1 MKVFSVELGSKK
13 FELIG
18 IADIFQK
25 TVNFQAVINNVPFAQ
40 NEDYEIAR
48 ALLMDAV
55 MLNKPETH
63 KGVQ

>member
-1 MKVFSVELGSKK
+1 MQVFSVQLGNKK

-18 IADIFQK
+18 IADVFKK
-25 TVNFQAVINNVPFAQ
+25 TAHFQAIVNNVPFAQ
-40 NEDYEIAR
+40 SEDYEIAR